1 MKKLL
6 LLLLSFT
13 LSVFTLTAQRYLTN
27 QFPAVTKTTT
37 SYANNYTVLFV
48 AGGHTIK
55 QALNADVYQPT
66 GDTVS
71 KRPLMIY
78 LITGNFLPRVIP
90 GLRAAASGSRE
101 DSAAIEISTRMAKLG
116 YVCAVIDYRLGWN
129 PSSLIQ
135 EVRTNTLINASYR
148 GIQDARTAVRFF
160 KANAGTYKID
170 TSKVMVWGQGTGG
183 YIALGMA
190 TLDKYSE
197 ILTTKMPAG
206 KFFGTGGVPMVI
218 ERLAPPNESIY
229 VNADIEGKILGKVPP
244 GVTGPPPGG
253 DTLNLP
259 NYVANSSDIQFC
271 VNVGGALGDISW
283 IDSKSVPMVSIQCVH
298 DPYAP
303 YNSGVLGVPV
313 NATTSLPV
321 VEVQGGRFVQTFI
334 DDSTTINKK
343 FLSLKDANNPYKS
356 IFAARNGG
364 RYLTGLYPM
373 LGDTVTDSSP
383 YEFFNVNDTLTKYA
397 LPGNPRMSPDK
408 ARKYIDS
415 MMVFVLP
422 RACLALDLPCASI
435 VSSTEDLLQAY
446 NTKLSISPNP
456 SATFM
461 TFESEAYN
469 PIQAI
474 DVFDLSGRSVRS
486 IKNINSAQYQMDRG
500 GLSSGMY
507 IAKVKFEGGIL
518 SKKIVFEKQ

>member
-13 LSVFTLTAQRYLTN
+13 LSVFTLSAQRYLTN
-27 QFPAVTKTTT
+27 QFPTVTKTTT
-37 SYANNYTVLFV
+37 TYANNYTVLYV
-48 AGGHTIK
+48 AGGHTVK
-55 QALNADVYQPT
+55 EALRADVYQPT

-71 KRPLMIY
+71 RRPLMIY
-78 LITGNFLPRVIP
+78 IITGNFLPRVIP

-101 DSAAIEISTRMAKLG
+101 DSAAIEVCTRMARLG

-129 PSSLIQ
+129 PSSLVQ

-148 GIQDARTAVRFF
+148 GVQDARSAVRFF
-160 KANAGTYKID
+160 KANASTYRLD
-170 TSKVMVWGQGTGG
+170 TTKVMVWGQGTGG

-197 ILTTKMPAG
+197 ITNTRLPAG
-206 KFFGTGGVPMVI
+206 KFFGSNGLPMVI
-218 ERLAPPNESIY
+218 EQNSGFYI
-229 VNADIEGKILGKVPP
+229 NADVEGKILGKVPP
-244 GVTGPPPGG
+244 GVTGPPPSG

-259 NYVANSSDIQFC
+259 NNADRNSDIHFC

-283 IDSKSVPMVSIQCVH
+283 IDSKSTPIVSIQTVH

-321 VEVQGGRFVQTFI
+321 VEVQGGRFIQTFI

-343 FLSLKDANNPYKS
+343 FLSLKDANNPYKAL
-356 IFAARNGG
+356 FAARNGG

-383 YEFFNVNDTLTKYA
+383 YEFFNANDTLSKYA
-397 LPGNPRMSPDK
+397 IPGNPRISAAK
-408 ARKYIDS
+408 ARRYIDS

-422 RACLALDLPCASI
+422 RACVALNLPCASL
-435 VSSTEDLLQAY
+435 VSSTEELLKE
-446 NTKLSISPNP
+446 NTTKLSISPNP
-456 SATFM
+456 SNSVM
-461 TFESEAYN
+461 VFESEVYN

-474 DVFDLSGRSVRS
+474 ELFDLSGRSVRS
-486 IKNINSAQYQMDRG
+486 IKNINNHQYQLDKG
-500 GLSSGMY
+500 SLSTGMY
-507 IAKVKFEGGIL
+507 IAKVKFEGGVL
-518 SKKIVFEKQ
+518 SKKIVFDK

>member
-6 LLLLSFT
+6 LLLLSF
-13 LSVFTLTAQRYLTN
+13 SVFTLNAQRYLTE
-27 QFPAVTKTTT
+27 QFPTVSKTTAVYT
-37 SYANNYTVLFV
+37 NNYTVLYA

-55 QALNADVYQPT
+55 EGYNADIYQPT
-66 GDTVS
+66 ADTVS

-90 GLRAAASGSRE
+90 GLRTSASGSRA

-116 YVCAVIDYRLGWN
+116 YVTAVIDYRLGWN
-129 PSSLIQ
+129 PVATTQ

-160 KANAGTYKID
+160 KANAAAYKID

-190 TLDKYSE
+190 SLDKYSE

-206 KFFGTGGVPMVI
+206 KFFGSNGAPMVI
-218 ERLAPPNESIY
+218 ERLAPPNEAIF

-244 GVTGPPPGG
+244 GVVGPPPGG

-259 NYVANSSDIQFC
+259 NYAANSSDIQFC
-271 VNVGGALGDISW
+271 VNMGGALGDISW
-283 IDSKSVPMVSIQCVH
+283 IDSKTVPIVSIQCVH

-303 YNSGVLGVPV
+303 YESAVLTVPISPTV
-313 NATTSLPV
+313 ALPV
-321 VEVQGGRFVQTFI
+321 VEVQGSKFVQTYI
-334 DDSTTINKK
+334 DDSTTINKA
-343 FLSLKDANNPYKS
+343 FLKLKDANNPYKS
-356 IFAARNGG
+356 IFTARNGG
-364 RYLTGLYPM
+364 RYLTGLYPL

-383 YEFFNVNDTLTKYA
+383 YEFFNANDTLSKYA
-397 LPGNPRMSPDK
+397 AITNPRISAAK

-415 MMVFVLP
+415 MLVFVLP
-422 RACLALDLPCASI
+422 RACIALQLPCASL
-435 VSSTEDLLQAY
+435 VSSTEDLLKE
-446 NTKLSISPNP
+446 NTTKLSISPNP
-456 SATFM
+456 SASFM
-461 TFESEAYN
+461 TFESEVYN

-474 DVFDLSGRSVRS
+474 ELFDLSGRSVRVVR
-486 IKNINSAQYQMDRG
+486 NINSSQYQLDRG
-500 GLSSGMY
+500 SLTSGMY